1 MLRNTEN
8 SYGLVSRLI
17 HRLMAAIVLIM
28 LAVGFTMV
36 NLEPSDQKWQIY
48 NVHKA
53 TGLIVL
59 ALIVVRVV
67 WILLNTTVQ
76 VPFDLPQWQRFAAR
90 WNHNFLYIL
99 LFVMPASGALMS
111 LTGGNDIHFFGAFTI
126 KAIAHNK
133 EYYKLFWNTHVI
145 SAFLLVAAI
154 TVHILAA
161 LYHHFI
167 RKDNVLMRMIRGF

>member
-8 SYGLVSRLI
+8 SYGSVSRLI
-17 HRLMAAIVLIM
+17 HWLMAVIVIIM

-48 NVHKA
+48 GIHKA

-59 ALIVVRVV
+59 ALAILRII
-67 WILLNTTVQ
+67 WILLNQAVQ
-76 VPFDLPQWQRFAAR
+76 VPFDLPQWQRFAAK

-99 LFVMPASGALMS
+99 LLVMPASGALMS
-111 LTGGNDIHFFGAFTI
+111 LVGGNDINFFGAFTI

-133 EYYKLFWNTHVI
+133 EYSKLFWNTHVT

-154 TVHILAA
+154 TVHIFAA